1 METSLHRQLKGI
13 YAGDERANEVRLGP
27 FRIDAVRDG
36 ELIEIQLGS
45 LAAIRNKI
53 AVLLAD
59 KHSVRI
65 VKPIIV
71 RKQVTLLTE
80 AGGKIVHSR
89 KSPKQE
95 TLAELFHELVYFTK
109 VFPHKL
115 LTLEVPQVSIEE
127 TRYLGHG
134 RRRRWRKKDYVIE
147 DQKLVELFDGETL
160 CTAADLLKLLP
171 GKPPREFHTGILA
184 EKLGLRR
191 WVAQRVAY
199 CLRECGAAEEIGKAG
214 NARLY
219 RLKPARRRK
228 TPRAA

>member
-1 METSLHRQLKGI
+1 METSLHRQLKAI
-13 YAGDERANEVRLGP
+13 YAGEERANEVRLAG
-27 FRIDAVRDG
+27 FRIDAVANG
-36 ELIEIQLGS
+36 ELIEVQLGS

-53 AVLLAD
+53 ATLLKA
-59 KHSVRI
+59 KHTVRI

-71 RKQVTLLTE
+71 RKQVTMLTD
-80 AGGKIVHSR
+80 AGGTIVHSR

-109 VFPHKL
+109 VFPHKRL
-115 LTLEVPQVSIEE
+115 ILEVPQVSIEE
-127 TRYLGHG
+127 TRYPGHG
-134 RRRRWRKKDYVIE
+134 KRRRWRKNDFVIA
-147 DQKLVELFDGETL
+147 DQSLVELFDGETL

-199 CLRECGAAEEIGKAG
+199 CLRECGAAVEIGKAG

-219 RLKPARRRK
+219 RLKPARRR
-228 TPRAA
+228 RAA